1 MGNACRCKSTSGAQP
16 TNIKGAFTAPFCFI
30 PNIPSVY
37 LHPIRG
43 ATGHSKY
50 NLKNFDFS
58 VPFFNFW
65 ADFIEKQHDKVT

>member
-1 MGNACRCKSTSGAQP
+1 
-16 TNIKGAFTAPFCFI
+16 
-30 PNIPSVY
+30 